1 MQKPFANSFFHN
13 IEQNWLSSRRPFS
26 IIALIALIAVCTVGL
41 TLVNAHDGASVA
53 RGSVSSFSEFS
64 SGMPLP

>member
-1 MQKPFANSFFHN
+1 MQEPFANSFSHN
-13 IEQNWLSSRRPFS
+13 TEQNWLPSRRSFS

-41 TLVNAHDGASVA
+41 TLVAAHDGTSVA
-53 RGSVSSFSEFS
+53 RGSISSFSELS